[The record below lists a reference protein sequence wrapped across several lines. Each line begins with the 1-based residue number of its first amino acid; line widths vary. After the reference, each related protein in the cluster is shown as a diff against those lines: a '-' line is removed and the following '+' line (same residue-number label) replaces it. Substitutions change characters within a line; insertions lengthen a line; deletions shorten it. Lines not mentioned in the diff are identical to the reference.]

1 MFGPASI
8 VLRTQAD
15 HSACCLQP
23 SFRKLTV
30 RLLTF
35 SASAV
40 VLAPAFC
47 FVCCRDLAPCL
58 ACCWLCS
65 FPSFHH
71 FSPACCVC
79 SVGVLFSFFDSAGR
93 FARVLRTYSSAHSAH
108 TDSVLL
114 VSSPIVRRLSSTS
127 CCVRQSGVASFLL
140 NVTTRSVGR
149 VSFSVLC
156 LNSLAAHRDLSHLCA
171 ARRLLRA
178 ARSSSVT
185 LW

>member
-1 MFGPASI
+1 M
-8 VLRTQAD
+8 L
-15 HSACCLQP
+15 SA
-23 SFRKLTV
+23 
-30 RLLTF
+30 
-35 SASAV
+35 AV
-40 VLAPAFC
+40 VPKADCSSAHVLCLCGGPGSSLLLCLLSRFGTLSCLLLALLFPFLSS
-47 FVCCRDLAPCL
+47 FLPC
-58 ACCWLCS
+58 
-65 FPSFHH
+65 
-71 FSPACCVC
+71 CCVC

-93 FARVLRTYSSAHSAH
+93 FARVLRTCSSAHSAH